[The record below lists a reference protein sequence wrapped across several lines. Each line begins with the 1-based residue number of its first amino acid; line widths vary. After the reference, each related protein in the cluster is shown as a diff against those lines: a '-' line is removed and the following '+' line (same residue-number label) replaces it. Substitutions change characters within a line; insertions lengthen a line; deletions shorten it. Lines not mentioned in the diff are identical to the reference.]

1 RAAAPTAGSRRLGA
15 RIRTLPSPHAP
26 LTQQTKDGETAH
38 SISARAALERLLAM
52 MEDSVEPAHITA
64 SLDDFRISVRQGTS
78 LVIVANEL
86 ISNAVKHG
94 GSAITVRF
102 VCKKGE
108 GALEVLDNG
117 PGFPEGFD
125 SVVSANTGLDLVEN
139 LCRLDLNGRVQYT
152 NRPEG
157 GGRVVVI
164 FPCQDV

>member
-38 SISARAALERLLAM
+38 SLSARAALERLLRM
-52 MEDSVEPAHITA
+52 MQDSVESARITA

-94 GSAITVRF
+94 GSHVTVRF
-102 VCKKGE
+102 TCTNGE
-108 GALEVLDNG
+108 AALDVLDDG

-125 SVVSANTGLDLVEN
+125 PARAASTGLDLVEN
-139 LCRLDLNGRVQYT
+139 LSRLDLNGQVGYT
-152 NRPEG
+152 NHSEG
-157 GGRVVVI
+157 GGRVVVR
-164 FPCQDV
+164 FPCQDI